1 MIKSSKQREALSMDF
16 GPLFITAGIAQA
28 ARDDVGFLS
37 DRVPSQVPARRL
49 GRSLPRGYAAQRGG
63 AQDWRPAHG
72 CVYHEAGREDLDHH

>member
-1 MIKSSKQREALSMDF
+1 MDF
-16 GPLFITAGIAQA
+16 GPIFITAGIAQA

-37 DRVPSQVPARRL
+37 EILECLCRYQL
-49 GRSLPRGYAAQRGG
+49 GDWGDLCPRGYAAQRGG

>member
-37 DRVPSQVPARRL
+37 EILECLPARRL
-49 GRSLPRGYAAQRGG
+49 GRSLPRGYTAQRGG

>member
-37 DRVPSQVPARRL
+37 EILVSRRYTFRRDSRRL
-49 GRSLPRGYAAQRGG
+49 S
-63 AQDWRPAHG
+63 
-72 CVYHEAGREDLDHH
+72 